1 MSPSDIRAATMC
13 AVEARLH
20 RSSKEDIIVLIDTNE
35 SYTQPTGGN
44 IHWDLK
50 DLVRLVVLGEWEW
63 GCKGGWEW
71 VCEGGDDHAGGWE
84 ERKTER
90 DCMRCEAVC
99 CVRQWG
105 TRVRTEEVWAEMRE
119 WGWGGWSHELK
130 NEGVRISVYSYIYI
144 YMGFFSNFMVI
155 RSYPGR
161 VSSFFDKTQTRFGFF
176 FKTHT
181 RPYSLSGQ
189 VKSSPLGSGRVRYLQ
204 VGSKFP
210 SLKRCA

>member
-13 AVEARLH
+13 AAEARLH

-90 DCMRCEAVC
+90 DCMRCEAVKRSVTTWG
-99 CVRQWG
+99 VRPCAMWG
-105 TRVRTEEVWAEMRE
+105 NEGRGWGLRSCELKWRSKGEEAGGVSWEMRE
-119 WGWGGWSHELK
+119 LGFVFCLA
-130 NEGVRISVYSYIYI
+130 IYI
-144 YMGFFSNFMVI
+144 
-155 RSYPGR
+155 
-161 VSSFFDKTQTRFGFF
+161 
-176 FKTHT
+176 
-181 RPYSLSGQ
+181 
-189 VKSSPLGSGRVRYLQ
+189 
-204 VGSKFP
+204 
-210 SLKRCA
+210 